1 MLTTECVTPK
11 HPDKMCDRIVDRV
24 LDQIRAVDPEA
35 RVALEMVAGHG
46 LYSVVGEVR
55 GIVTIQ
61 NVEALLR
68 EAIKDIAKD
77 PAPMVNVKIVLQSPE
92 IARGVDAGGAGDQ
105 GIMVGYACDE
115 NPEMVPQEHYLARS
129 LCRFIYE
136 RHEVDGKTQITL
148 GDNMEVTAIV
158 ASFQNVPAEEIA
170 TLVMEWADKNAVDI
184 SVAETHYNPAGD
196 WSTGGFDADSGM
208 NGRKVVVDAYGTR
221 VAVGGGAFSGKD
233 ATKVDRSGAYL
244 ARNIA
249 CQLVAFDNTGVR
261 DIAEATVKIA
271 YAIGVAEPVDVFGN
285 VVYKDG
291 RTARITKTM
300 LERYGVNMDFT
311 PAGIAQRFDLKYDHE
326 KGAKNLQF
334 EKTAEWGAFG
344 NGFAWDKVEV

>member
-1 MLTTECVTPK
+1 MRTTECVTPK

-24 LDQIRAVDPEA
+24 LDQVRKVDPEA

-55 GIVTIQ
+55 GIVTQ
-61 NVEALLR
+61 GNVNALLF
-68 EAIKDIAKD
+68 EAIKDIAND
-77 PAPMVNVKIVLQSPE
+77 PAPMVHTNIVAQSPE
-92 IARGVDAGGAGDQ
+92 IARGVDIGGAGDQ

-115 NPEMVPQEHYLARS
+115 NPEMIPQEHYLARS

-136 RHEVDGKTQITL
+136 RNAVDGKTQITL
-148 GDNMEVTAIV
+148 GDDNEVSVIV
-158 ASFQNVPAEEIA
+158 ASFQLTPATQIA
-170 TLVMEWADKNAVDI
+170 VWTDEWAKEMGLDI
-184 SVAETHYNPAGD
+184 STATKHFNPAGD
-196 WSTGGFDADSGM
+196 WDIGGFSADSGM

-249 CQLVAFDNTGVR
+249 VQLVGYDENGVR

-271 YAIGVAEPVDVFGN
+271 YAIGVAEPVDVFGEI
-285 VVYKDG
+285 VYKDG
-291 RTARITKTM
+291 RRAPISNSM
-300 LERYGVNMDFT
+300 LERYKVNMDMT
-311 PAGIAQRFDLKYDHE
+311 PAGIRERF
-326 KGAKNLQF
+326 NLDQVEY

-344 NGFAWDKVEV
+344 NGFAWDKIEN